1 MNQHE
6 FDILLQKYLA
16 GTCSPEEEQQVLEWV
31 ERVHAHAPELLT
43 GAEARATEQK
53 IWRKI
58 RQNALPARGWYTPGV
73 RIGMGIAAAVLLTV
87 ALYVL
92 RPGIFGVSKSH
103 LTEQAKPVKVLTQHA
118 DDFLVVKNT
127 NGRER
132 SLRLEDGS
140 VIVLTKESTLR
151 YPRHFDPKNRQVELE
166 GEAVFNIKRDTSR
179 PFFVYSGELVTQVL
193 GTSFK
198 VISFGNARTIEVQ
211 VLSGKVSVYENQE
224 KSSESRNG
232 VVLRPNQK
240 ITFDKEAKK
249 LIPELVPAPVMV
261 EPPVQTREFAFEES
275 PLQTVLNALQK
286 AYDVEIVVENPTLN
300 NCTFTGDITGL
311 PLHTQLR
318 FICKSVNAS
327 YELRGTTFFVN
338 GDGCAK

>member
-16 GTCSPEEEQQVLEWV
+16 GTCSPEEERQVLAWSEK
-31 ERVHAHAPELLT
+31 VHAHAPGPLT
-43 GAEARATEQK
+43 GIEQTAIERK
-53 IWRKI
+53 IWKKI
-58 RQNALPARGWYTPGV
+58 RQNALPVPQWHTPLV
-73 RIGMGIAAAVLLTV
+73 RIGMGIAAAVLLTA
-87 ALYVL
+87 ALYL
-92 RPGIFGVSKSH
+92 ARPGMFGRTESASETHSKPGRPAAPH
-103 LTEQAKPVKVLTQHA
+103 LKDYLI
-118 DDFLVVKNT
+118 VKNT
-127 NGRER
+127 TGAER
-132 SLRLEDGS
+132 ALTLEDGS
-140 VIVLTKESTLR
+140 VITLARESMLR

-166 GEAVFNIKRDTSR
+166 GEAIFNIKRDTSR

-198 VISFGNARTIEVQ
+198 VTSFGHARTIEVQ

-224 KSSESRNG
+224 KSAENRNG
-232 VVLRPNQK
+232 VILRPNQK

-249 LIPELVPAPVMV
+249 LVPELVEAPVLV
-261 EPPVQTREFAFEES
+261 EPAVQQREFAFEES
-275 PLQTVLNALQK
+275 ALQTVLAALQK
-286 AYDVEIVVENPTLN
+286 AYDVEIVVENPALN
-300 NCTFTGDITGL
+300 NCIFTGDITGL

-338 GDGCAK
+338 GDGCPK

>member
-16 GTCSPEEEQQVLEWV
+16 GNCSPEEERQVLEWS
-31 ERVHAHAPELLT
+31 EHVHAHAPEPLT
-43 GAEARATEQK
+43 GTEQAVTEKK
-53 IWRKI
+53 IWKQI
-58 RQNALPARGWYTPGV
+58 RQNALPSPGWRTPVV

-87 ALYVL
+87 ALYMF
-92 RPGIFGVSKSH
+92 RPGMFSDSDARLVNQIKPSQLVTPH
-103 LTEQAKPVKVLTQHA
+103 LK
-118 DDFLVVKNT
+118 DYLVIKNT
-127 NGRER
+127 TGGEQ

-140 VIVLTKESTLR
+140 VITLAKESTLR

-166 GEAVFNIKRDTSR
+166 GEAIFNIKRDTSR

-198 VISFGNARTIEVQ
+198 VTSFGHARTIEVQ
-211 VLSGKVSVYENQE
+211 VLSGKVSVYENQA
-224 KSSESRNG
+224 KSPESRNG
-232 VVLRPNQK
+232 VILRPNQK

-249 LIPELVPAPVMV
+249 LIPELVEAPVMV
-261 EPPVQTREFAFEES
+261 ELPVQTRELAFEES
-275 PLQTVLNALQK
+275 PLQAVLNALQK
-286 AYDVEIVVENPTLN
+286 AYDVEIVVENPALN
-300 NCTFTGDITGL
+300 NCIFTGDITGL

-338 GDGCAK
+338 GDGCPK

>member
-16 GTCSPEEEQQVLEWV
+16 GKCSPEEERQVLEWS
-31 ERVHAHAPELLT
+31 ERVHAHAPEPLT
-43 GAEARATEQK
+43 GAEKKVLEQK
-53 IWRKI
+53 IWKQVSR
-58 RQNALPARGWYTPGV
+58 NALPARGWFTPV
-73 RIGMGIAAAVLLTV
+73 ARIGMGIAAAVLLTV

-92 RPGIFGVSKSH
+92 RPQIFGGTQRHLAERPKSLRAATPH
-103 LTEQAKPVKVLTQHA
+103 L
-118 DDFLVVKNT
+118 DDFLVIKNNT
-127 NGRER
+127 EKER
-132 SLRLEDGS
+132 SLTLEDGS
-140 VIVLTKESTLR
+140 VVTLAKLSTLR

-198 VISFGNARTIEVQ
+198 VTSFGHARTIEVQ

-224 KSSESRNG
+224 KATESRNG

-240 ITFDKEAKK
+240 ITFDKEAKR
-249 LIPELVPAPVMV
+249 LIPELVEAPVMV
-261 EPPVQTREFAFEES
+261 ESPVQTREFAFEES

-286 AYDVEIVVENPTLN
+286 AYDVEIVVENPALN

-327 YELRGTTFFVN
+327 YELRGTTVFVN
-338 GDGCAK
+338 GEGCPK

>member
-16 GTCSPEEEQQVLEWV
+16 GKCSPEQEQQVLEWS
-31 ERVHAHAPELLT
+31 ERVHAHAPEPLT
-43 GAEARATEQK
+43 GAEKRVLEQK
-53 IWRKI
+53 IWKNI
-58 RQNALPARGWYTPGV
+58 SGNTLPAKGWFTPAV
-73 RIGMGIAAAVLLTV
+73 RIGTGIAATVVLTV

-92 RPGIFGVSKSH
+92 RPQVFGDTKRQLVEH
-103 LTEQAKPVKVLTQHA
+103 PKPSRLETPNLA
-118 DDFLVVKNT
+118 DFLVVKN
-127 NGRER
+127 NAERKR
-132 SLRLEDGS
+132 SLTLEDGS
-140 VIVLTKESTLR
+140 VITLAKSSTLR

-198 VISFGNARTIEVQ
+198 VTSFGNSRTIEVQ
-211 VLSGKVSVYENQE
+211 VLSGKVSVYENQQ
-224 KSSESRNG
+224 KSTESRNG

-240 ITFDKEAKK
+240 ITFDKEAKR
-249 LIPELVPAPVMV
+249 LIPELVEMPVMV
-261 EPPVQTREFAFEES
+261 EPPVQTRELAFEES
-275 PLQTVLNALQK
+275 PLQTVLSTLQK
-286 AYDVEIVVENPTLN
+286 AYDIEIVVENPALN
-300 NCTFTGDITGL
+300 NCTFTGDITSL

-327 YELRGTTFFVN
+327 YELRGTTVFVN
-338 GDGCAK
+338 GEGCPK

>member
-16 GTCSPEEEQQVLEWV
+16 GTCSPEEEQQVLEWAD
-31 ERVHAHAPELLT
+31 RVHAHAPEPLT
-43 GAEARATEQK
+43 GAELRATEQK
-53 IWRKI
+53 IWKKI
-58 RQNALPARGWYTPGV
+58 RRNALPARSWNTPV
-73 RIGMGIAAAVLLTV
+73 MRIGMGIAAAVLLTA

-92 RPGIFGVSKSH
+92 RPGIFTTSKSQ
-103 LTEQAKPVKVLTQHA
+103 LVQQSEPVKVVTQES
-118 DDFLVVKNT
+118 DDFLIVKNT
-127 NGRER
+127 SGRER
-132 SLRLEDGS
+132 SLTLEDGS
-140 VIVLTKESTLR
+140 VIVLARESTLR

-198 VISFGNARTIEVQ
+198 VTSFGNARTIEVQ

-224 KSSESRNG
+224 KSPQNRNG

-249 LIPELVPAPVMV
+249 LVPELVSAPVMV
-261 EPPVQTREFAFEES
+261 ESTVQVREFAFEES

-338 GDGCAK
+338 GEGCPK

>member
-16 GTCSPEEEQQVLEWV
+16 GNCSPEEEQQVLEWS
-31 ERVHAHAPELLT
+31 ERVHAHAPVPLT
-43 GAEARATEQK
+43 VAEEKMTEQK
-53 IWRKI
+53 IWKKI
-58 RQNALPARGWYTPGV
+58 RQNVLPTRNWYTPVV
-73 RIGMGIAAAVLLTV
+73 RIGMGIAAAVLLTA
-87 ALYVL
+87 ALYVW
-92 RPGIFGVSKSH
+92 PGIFGTSKSR
-103 LTEQAKPVKVLTQHA
+103 LVEQAERVKVATQHA

-127 NGRER
+127 GGGER
-132 SLRLEDGS
+132 SLALEDGS
-140 VIVLTKESTLR
+140 VIVLAKESTLR
-151 YPRHFDPKNRQVELE
+151 YPRHFDLKNRQVELE
-166 GEAVFNIKRDTSR
+166 GEAVFNIRRDTSR

-198 VISFGNARTIEVQ
+198 VTSFGNARTIEVQ

-224 KSSESRNG
+224 RSSESRNG

-261 EPPVQTREFAFEES
+261 GPPVKTREFEFEES

-286 AYDVEIVVENPTLN
+286 AYDVEIVIENPTLN

-338 GDGCAK
+338 GEGCPK

>member
-16 GTCSPEEEQQVLEWV
+16 GTCSSEEERQVLEWS
-31 ERVHAHAPELLT
+31 ERVHSLAPEPLAGT
-43 GAEARATEQK
+43 EARAMEQK
-53 IWRKI
+53 IWKKI
-58 RQNALPARGWYTPGV
+58 RQNALPARRWDMPVV
-73 RIGMGIAAAVLLTV
+73 RMGMGIAAAVLLTM
-87 ALYVL
+87 ALYVF
-92 RPGIFGVSKSH
+92 RPGIFGSS
-103 LTEQAKPVKVLTQHA
+103 TEPVASQNIPVKDVTSA
-118 DDFLVVKNT
+118 KSGFLIVKNT
-127 NGRER
+127 SGSER
-132 SLRLEDGS
+132 SLTLEDGS
-140 VIVLTKESTLR
+140 VIVLAKESTLR

-198 VISFGNARTIEVQ
+198 VTSFGNARTIEVQ

-224 KSSESRNG
+224 KSSQSRNG

-240 ITFDKEAKK
+240 VTFDKEAKK
-249 LIPELVPAPVMV
+249 LVPELVPAPVMV
-261 EPPVQTREFAFEES
+261 EPPVQKRELAFEES

-286 AYDVEIVVENPTLN
+286 AYDIEIVVENPALN

-318 FICKSVNAS
+318 FICKSVNAD
-327 YELRGTTFFVN
+327 YELRGTSFFVN
-338 GDGCAK
+338 GEGCPK